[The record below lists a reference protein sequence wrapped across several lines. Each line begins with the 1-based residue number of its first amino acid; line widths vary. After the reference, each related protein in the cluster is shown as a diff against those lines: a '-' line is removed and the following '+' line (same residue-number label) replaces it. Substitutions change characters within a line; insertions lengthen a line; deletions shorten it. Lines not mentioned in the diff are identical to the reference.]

1 MKRSTFFLA
10 AAGLTI
16 AFFAFTAGYY
26 FGQSSMGRTISVST
40 QYSEPAA
47 VSTGTVSASPED
59 AIVSETPASGAP
71 AAEAPG
77 SETSRQT
84 AAIEK
89 KIDINTAS
97 RADLETLPGIG
108 EVLAGRIVDYR
119 EQNGDFRTIYDITN
133 VKGIGEKTLE
143 KIEDL
148 ITTG

>member
-1 MKRSTFFLA
+1 MNRSKFFLA

-40 QYSEPAA
+40 QHSEPAA
-47 VSTGTVSASPED
+47 ASAGTVSASPEP
-59 AIVSETPASGAP
+59 AGASEAPAS
-71 AAEAPG
+71 EAPG
-77 SETSRQT
+77 WETSLQT
-84 AAIEK
+84 AAIEQ
-89 KIDINTAS
+89 KININKAS
-97 RADLETLPGIG
+97 RSELEALPGIG

-119 EQNGDFRTIYDITN
+119 EENGDFRTIYDITN

-148 ITTG
+148 ITVE